1 MSGPTYDQW
10 VHERIIAEAVTAR
23 NRNPAEYWEA
33 VDLIAAL
40 EEALAR

>member
-1 MSGPTYDQW
+1 MTYDQW
-10 VHERIIAEAVTAR
+10 VHERITAEAVTAR
-23 NRNPAEYWEA
+23 NRDPGGYWEA